1 MAELYKHP
9 ANLEAMMHFWMALLF
24 PLAGTSLPEN
34 PHIVPVTAD
43 QIVAMKNS
51 GSDTLY
57 VVNFWATWCR
67 PCVKE
72 MPYFEKL
79 GAEYADKKVKVIL
92 VSLDRK
98 DYRET
103 VLASFVKKHKLKST
117 IWHLEDKDPNIF
129 IPKISNNWQGSIP
142 ATLLVQPSKGIWRFY
157 EQEFNYTQLESI
169 IKPLIR

>member
-9 ANLEAMMHFWMALLF
+9 ANLEAMIPFLLALAF
-24 PLAGTSLPEN
+24 YNAAAALPNN
-34 PHIVPVTAD
+34 PHVVPIKAD
-43 QIVAMKNS
+43 QIAAMK
-51 GSDTLY
+51 GWESDTIY

-92 VSLDRK
+92 VSLDRL

-103 VLASFVKKHKLKST
+103 VLASFVEKHKLKST

-129 IPKISNNWQGSIP
+129 IPKISNDWQGSIP
-142 ATLLVQPSKGIWRFY
+142 ATLLIQPSKGIWRFY
-157 EQEFNYTQLESI
+157 EQEFKYAQLESI
-169 IKPLIR
+169 VKPLIR

>member
-1 MAELYKHP
+1 MQTIA
-9 ANLEAMMHFWMALLF
+9 ALLF
-24 PLAGTSLPEN
+24 LLFGTPPSTTPE
-34 PHIVPVTAD
+34 IVPVKAD
-43 QIVAMKNS
+43 QITAMK
-51 GSDTLY
+51 GWESDTIY

-92 VSLDRK
+92 VSLDRL

-103 VLASFVKKHKLKST
+103 VLASFIKKHKLKST

-129 IPKISNNWQGSIP
+129 IPKISNDWQGSIP
-142 ATLLVQPSKGIWRFY
+142 ATLIIQPSKGIWRFY
-157 EQEFNYTQLESI
+157 EQEFKYAQLESI
-169 IKPLIR
+169 VKPLIR